1 MMTATDTGQLSV
13 YVVNDPI
20 DDASIASLIEIVN
33 GDRDGRGHQAPL
45 LIDASRARTCW
56 EFEDY
61 IARIEN
67 NRENIIITNLL
78 EPLYDTSILTRE
90 AAQILGRVKSVLESL
105 AVNGAQIF
113 VLCRQRSSD
122 LGTRSHFLASLCA
135 SADHVHFR
143 RST

>member
-1 MMTATDTGQLSV
+1 MMTATDSGQLSV

-20 DDASIASLIEIVN
+20 DDATIASLIEINN
-33 GDRDGRGHQAPL
+33 GDQGHQEPL
-45 LIDASRARTCW
+45 LIDASRAQTCW

-61 IARIEN
+61 IARIDN

-78 EPLYDTSILTRE
+78 DPFYDTSILTRE
-90 AAQILGRVKSVLESL
+90 AAQTLGRVKSILESL
-105 AVNGAQIF
+105 AVNGAQVF
-113 VLCRQRSSD
+113 VLCQHRSSD

>member
-20 DDASIASLIEIVN
+20 DDASIASLIEII
-33 GDRDGRGHQAPL
+33 DGYRGHQAPL

-78 EPLYDTSILTRE
+78 EPFYDPSILTRE
-90 AAQILGRVKSVLESL
+90 AAQILGRVKSILESL
-105 AVNGAQIF
+105 AVNGAQVF
-113 VLCRQRSSD
+113 VLCQHRSSD

>member
-1 MMTATDTGQLSV
+1 MMTAAETGQLSV
-13 YVVNDPI
+13 YVVNDAI
-20 DDASIASLIEIVN
+20 DDESVAALIKLI
-33 GDRDGRGHQAPL
+33 DGHQAPL
-45 LIDASRARTCW
+45 IIDASQARTCW

-67 NRENIIITNLL
+67 DREHIIITNLL
-78 EPLYDTSILTRE
+78 EPFYDTSILTRE

-105 AVNGAQIF
+105 AVNGAQVF
-113 VLCRQRSSD
+113 VLCQHRSSD

>member
-1 MMTATDTGQLSV
+1 MMTAADTGQLSV
-13 YVVNDPI
+13 HVVDNPI
-20 DDASIASLIEIVN
+20 DDASIASLLVIID
-33 GDRDGRGHQAPL
+33 GDQEPL
-45 LIDASRARTCW
+45 LIDASRARNCW

-61 IARIEN
+61 IARIQN
-67 NRENIIITNLL
+67 NHENIIITNLL

-90 AAQILGRVKSVLESL
+90 AAQILGRVKSILESL
-105 AVNGAQIF
+105 AVNGAQVF
-113 VLCRQRSSD
+113 VLCQHRSSD